1 MSGKWNDIS
10 TPEVER
16 YELLAPTVRGVVE
29 RPRGEGFDEVFSACV
44 EEGNGARHPADNHFD
59 DLTDA
64 KIWAENEMAWLVGRQ
79 TAT

>member
-10 TPEVER
+10 TPEVGR

-29 RPRGEGFDEVFSACV
+29 RPRSEGFDEAFSAWV
-44 EEGNGARHPADNHFD
+44 EEGGGTRHPADKPFD

-64 KIWAENEMAWLVGRQ
+64 KIWAENEIARLVGQQ
-79 TAT
+79 TGA